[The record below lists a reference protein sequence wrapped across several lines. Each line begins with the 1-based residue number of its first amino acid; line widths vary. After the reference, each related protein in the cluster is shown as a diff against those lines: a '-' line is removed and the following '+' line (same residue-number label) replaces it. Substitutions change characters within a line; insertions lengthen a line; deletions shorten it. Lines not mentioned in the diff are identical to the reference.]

1 MRYNYTW
8 FCFPEIQKLDLK
20 LDLNFDA
27 INTFCKLDSTN
38 NTLIM
43 KLIFCSD
50 ISVYQITICFSTLR
64 LFWWHYQRITFCLI
78 DVWQKLELCG
88 NGPIFVPEEDFVREF
103 SYYEDRPQ
111 IQCPRSAGSWIH
123 LGRAISNCCVCTFKF
138 STEKCDV
145 LLLFK
150 LSTKI

>member
-1 MRYNYTW
+1 M
-8 FCFPEIQKLDLK
+8 
-20 LDLNFDA
+20 NFDA

-145 LLLFK
+145 SYFCLDLKLKFK
-150 LSTKI
+150 ITGDK